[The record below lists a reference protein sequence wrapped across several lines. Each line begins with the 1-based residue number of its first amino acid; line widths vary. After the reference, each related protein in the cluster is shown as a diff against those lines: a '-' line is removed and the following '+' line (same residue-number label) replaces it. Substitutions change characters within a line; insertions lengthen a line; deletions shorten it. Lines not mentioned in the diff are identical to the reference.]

1 MIIEGIAVLAVG
13 GLAIKNG
20 YKLIRGS
27 FRDNTETL
35 YYKHSGGM
43 FDMAAELIQKQIQ
56 TKGAAVLEKDD
67 GSGRFI
73 LREFK
78 YFDRGEIKKLS
89 KKKIMYKQRNKLKL
103 LTLVN
108 SLLLESTTR
117 KKRRENK
124 PFSFY
129 LLGSPYYCYERI

>member
-43 FDMAAELIQKQIQ
+43 FDMAAEWIQNQIQ
-56 TKGAAVLEKDD
+56 TKGAAVLKRDD
-67 GSGRFI
+67 GNGRFI

-78 YFDRGEIKKLS
+78 YFAREEIKKLS
-89 KKKIMYKQRNKLKL
+89 RKDYVLAKKQIEAIDACEQFIAREYNKEK
-103 LTLVN
+103 
-108 SLLLESTTR
+108 
-117 KKRRENK
+117 
-124 PFSFY
+124 
-129 LLGSPYYCYERI
+129 ERGK